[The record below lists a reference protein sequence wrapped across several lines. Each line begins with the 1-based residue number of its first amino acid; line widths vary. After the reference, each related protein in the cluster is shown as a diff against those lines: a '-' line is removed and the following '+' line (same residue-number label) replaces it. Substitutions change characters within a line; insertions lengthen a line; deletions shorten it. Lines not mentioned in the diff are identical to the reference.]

1 MRKAILFA
9 GKIIFVSI
17 VLSLLAMAQSPAQ
30 ENPPAS
36 TVTADLPLDPA
47 RRAEL
52 EAAIRERNY
61 TRAETIL
68 VEEINRET
76 ARDQKSPRAAKLL
89 VAAGGLFF
97 LDGQFLNSAIS
108 YKKAEAI
115 APLDER
121 SRFTLAMAY
130 IKLDR
135 RDWARA
141 EMEKLSAS
149 QPKNALYLYWL
160 ARLDYDA
167 QNYNAAIE
175 KLRRVVELDPQMM
188 RAWDNLGLCYDY
200 LGQFDEAVR
209 NYRRAVELNRRQP
222 QPSPWPHLNLAVTL
236 ISMNNLTEAESQLR
250 LALRYDSKLPQSH
263 YQLGLALEKQNRSAE
278 AIASLLQAAT
288 LDPTFPEPHYTLG
301 RLYQKQGETA
311 KAKESFAQ
319 FQRLKE
325 AKRQAK

>member
-1 MRKAILFA
+1 
-9 GKIIFVSI
+9 
-17 VLSLLAMAQSPAQ
+17 LSAALLSLAMAQTPAQ
-30 ENPPAS
+30 DGVN
-36 TVTADLPLDPA
+36 TTAIAITDLPLDAA

-76 ARDQKSPRAAKLL
+76 GREPKSPRAAKLL

-130 IKLDR
+130 IKLNR

-167 QNYNAAIE
+167 QAYNAAIE

-200 LGQFDEAVR
+200 LGQFEEAVR
-209 NYRRAVELNRRQP
+209 NYRKAVELNRRQP
-222 QPSPWPHLNLAVTL
+222 QPSPWPHLNLAITL
-236 ISMNNLTEAESQLR
+236 ISMNTLTEAESQLR
-250 LALRYDSKLPQSH
+250 LSLRYDSKLPQAH
-263 YQLGLALEKQNRSAE
+263 YQLGLILEKQNRNAE
-278 AIASLLQAAT
+278 AIESLIHASM
-288 LDPTFPEPHYTLG
+288 LDPAYPEPHYTLG

-311 KAKESFAQ
+311 KAKEAFAQ

>member
-1 MRKAILFA
+1 
-9 GKIIFVSI
+9 
-17 VLSLLAMAQSPAQ
+17 MAQTPAQ
-30 ENPPAS
+30 DGVN
-36 TVTADLPLDPA
+36 TTAIAITDLPLDAA

-76 ARDQKSPRAAKLL
+76 GREPKSPRAAKLL

-130 IKLDR
+130 IKLNR

-167 QNYNAAIE
+167 QAYNAAIE

-200 LGQFDEAVR
+200 LGQFEEAVR
-209 NYRRAVELNRRQP
+209 NYRKAVELNRRQP
-222 QPSPWPHLNLAVTL
+222 QPSPWPHLNLAITL
-236 ISMNNLTEAESQLR
+236 ISMNTLTEAESQLR
-250 LALRYDSKLPQSH
+250 LSLRYDSKLPQAH
-263 YQLGLALEKQNRSAE
+263 YQLGLILEKQNRNAE
-278 AIASLLQAAT
+278 AIESLIHASM
-288 LDPTFPEPHYTLG
+288 LDPAYPEPHYTLG

-311 KAKESFAQ
+311 KAKEAFAQ

>member
-9 GKIIFVSI
+9 GTVIL
-17 VLSLLAMAQSPAQ
+17 LSAALSSEATAQSPAQ
-30 ENPPAS
+30 ENPPIS
-36 TVTADLPLDPA
+36 SELPLDPT
-47 RRAEL
+47 RRVEF

-61 TRAETIL
+61 KRAQTIL
-68 VEEINRET
+68 VEEINQET
-76 ARDQKSPRAAKLL
+76 GRDPKSPRAVKLL
-89 VAAGGLFF
+89 TTAGGLFF
-97 LDGQFLNSAIS
+97 LDAQFLNSAIS

-130 IKLDR
+130 VKLNR

-167 QNYNAAIE
+167 QDYNAAIE
-175 KLRRVVELDPQMM
+175 KLRRVVELDPQMV

-209 NYRRAVELNRRQP
+209 NYRKAVELNRRQR
-222 QPSPWPHLNLAVTL
+222 QPSPWPHLNLAITL
-236 ISMNNLTEAESQLR
+236 ISMNDLAEAESQLQ
-250 LALRYDSKLPQSH
+250 LALRYDSKLPQAH
-263 YQLGLALEKQNRSAE
+263 YQLGLALEKQNRNAE
-278 AIASLLQAAT
+278 AIASLLQAST
-288 LDPTFPEPHYTLG
+288 LDAAYPEPHYTLG

-311 KAKESFAQ
+311 KAKEAFAQ

>member
-1 MRKAILFA
+1 MRKAILLA
-9 GKIIFVSI
+9 GKIIFISLA
-17 VLSLLAMAQSPAQ
+17 LSVLAMAQAPVQ
-30 ENPPAS
+30 ENNP
-36 TVTADLPLDPA
+36 VTADLPLAPA
-47 RRAEL
+47 QRAEL
-52 EAAIRERNY
+52 AAALRARNY

-68 VEEINRET
+68 VAEIKRET
-76 ARDQKSPRAAKLL
+76 EREPQSPRAAKLL
-89 VAAGGLFF
+89 LAAGGLFF

-141 EMEKLSAS
+141 ELEKLAAA

-167 QNYNAAIE
+167 QAYNAALE
-175 KLRRVVELDPQMM
+175 KLRKVVALEPQMM

-200 LGQFDEAVR
+200 LGQFEEAVR
-209 NYRRAVELNRRQP
+209 NYRRAVELNQRQP
-222 QPSPWPHLNLAVTL
+222 QPSPWPHLNLAITL
-236 ISMNNLTEAESQLR
+236 LSMNKLSEAESQLR
-250 LALRYDSKLPQSH
+250 LALRCDPKLPQAH
-263 YQLGLALEKQNRSAE
+263 YQLGLLLEKQNRNSA
-278 AIASLLQAAT
+278 AIASLIEAAT
-288 LDPTFPEPHYTLG
+288 LDPTYPEPHYTLG

-311 KAKESFAQ
+311 KAKEAFAQ